1 MQTQTHFLISAALG
15 QFGRRRAG
23 LPVHMPALLAGSVLP
38 DVPLALLTLVY
49 SAYYR
54 WVAPLP
60 QGTDVHELL
69 HFSLFYTDPVWIIA
83 HNTPHSLVIT
93 GLLTLVGVFV
103 GRRGRQWGWMLFW
116 FALGAGFHTVVD
128 IFTHHSD
135 GPLFLFPLSWSY
147 RFASPFSY
155 WEDAYAADTVRLV
168 EYVLSAMSLLFLG
181 GSWLAGRRERHEAL
195 KAQAETDTDR

>member
-15 QFGRRRAG
+15 RFGRRRAA
-23 LPVHMPALLAGSVLP
+23 LPVHIPALLAGSVLP
-38 DVPLALLTLVY
+38 DLPLALLTLLY

-54 WVAPLP
+54 WGAPPP
-60 QGTDVHELL
+60 QGTDVHALL

-83 HNTPHSLVIT
+83 HNTLHSLVIT
-93 GLLTLVGVFV
+93 GLLTLVGVLV
-103 GRRGRQWGWMLFW
+103 GRRGHQWGWMLFW

-155 WEDAYAADTVRLV
+155 WEDTYYADTVRLI
-168 EYVLSAMSLLFLG
+168 EYMLSAMSLIY
-181 GSWLAGRRERHEAL
+181 LAITWVMTRQRAG
-195 KAQAETDTDR
+195 QPD